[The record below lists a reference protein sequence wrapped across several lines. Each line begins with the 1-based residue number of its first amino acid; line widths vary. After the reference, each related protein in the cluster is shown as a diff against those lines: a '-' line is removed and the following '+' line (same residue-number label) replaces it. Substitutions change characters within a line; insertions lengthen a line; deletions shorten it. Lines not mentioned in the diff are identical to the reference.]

1 MSRRVP
7 RIPTDRR
14 ATERFLTVTSV
25 ARAAGVE
32 AHVVRFYARTGLIRP
47 ARHAANG
54 YRQFVPLDVK
64 RVRFV
69 RAAQSLGFTLA
80 ETREIF
86 RRSRQGKTPC
96 PLVRDIIV
104 QRLAENRERMEYV
117 SALQDRMRS
126 ASEAWR
132 HMPDQVPHGDAVCA
146 LIEAVADD
154 TPNPSPRSV
163 RLRSSAR

>member
-1 MSRRVP
+1 MSRRVS
-7 RIPTDRR
+7 RIPVDRR
-14 ATERFLTVTSV
+14 AAEPFFTVISL

-80 ETREIF
+80 EIREIF
-86 RRSRQGKTPC
+86 RRSRQGRTPC

-104 QRLAENRERMEYV
+104 QRLAENREQLEYV
-117 SALQDRMRS
+117 SALVDRMRS

-132 HMPDQVPHGDAVCA
+132 HMPDQVPHGDAICA
-146 LIEAVADD
+146 LIEAVVDNA
-154 TPNPSPRSV
+154 PNPRSRGARV
-163 RLRSSAR
+163 RSFTR

>member
-14 ATERFLTVTSV
+14 ATERSLTVTSV

-47 ARHAANG
+47 VRHAANG
-54 YRQFVPLDVK
+54 YRHFVPLDVK

-80 ETREIF
+80 EIREIF

-104 QRLAENRERMEYV
+104 QRLEENRERMEYV

-126 ASEAWR
+126 ASEVWR
-132 HMPDQVPHGDAVCA
+132 HVPDQVPHGDAICA
-146 LIEAVADD
+146 LIEAVADN
-154 TPNPSPRSV
+154 TPNPPPRAV
-163 RLRSSAR
+163 RLRGSAR